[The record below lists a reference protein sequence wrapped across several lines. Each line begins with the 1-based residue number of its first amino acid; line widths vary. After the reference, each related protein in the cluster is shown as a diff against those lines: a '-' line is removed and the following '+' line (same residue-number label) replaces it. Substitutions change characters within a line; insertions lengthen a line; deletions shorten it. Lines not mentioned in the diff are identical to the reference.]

1 MLHKTFPRGAP
12 SSCPENVSFVG
23 DCCFY
28 GSQGLHYT
36 IPATAPRTGNR
47 TAHSGDLCEDTPKS
61 QKNITYEQFRNELT
75 RYLKTLIQYFP
86 PLQEFDFYARVLTA
100 RNVRI
105 ELSLIAAQCAS
116 IIFEM
121 HMAEYTSLPVAR
133 DQVNELLRVWPRI
146 LKASSKQ
153 NGTRPLIYSIYDLID
168 FDSVAECDA
177 EVSYRSILKKL
188 NTYLLLLLQLLL
200 NLESSCLENF
210 LNDDTINESEFQRLY
225 VNISRSVGATGN
237 IQIHTT
243 TSRALRDEQAAL
255 QLRLNN
261 TDPESPEMQQLL
273 KEYAFSY
280 MRIHAVLMVNKLHVR
295 YVADIYETLAKFVL
309 EMPTLNE
316 NISKL

>member
-177 EVSYRSILKKL
+177 EVSYRSILK
-188 NTYLLLLLQLLL
+188 N
-200 NLESSCLENF
+200 
-210 LNDDTINESEFQRLY
+210 
-225 VNISRSVGATGN
+225 
-237 IQIHTT
+237 
-243 TSRALRDEQAAL
+243 
-255 QLRLNN
+255 
-261 TDPESPEMQQLL
+261 
-273 KEYAFSY
+273 
-280 MRIHAVLMVNKLHVR
+280 
-295 YVADIYETLAKFVL
+295 
-309 EMPTLNE
+309 
-316 NISKL
+316 